1 LLLDLDFFESINDN
15 FGHSVGDEVLKA
27 VATALTECIR
37 DEDCVARIGGEE
49 FVVVVQGATADGLI
63 TLAKRINDS
72 IASLKIP
79 ALPIKKQITVSIGL
93 TLLNKQDSLQSG
105 LERADTYLYKA
116 KDNGRNRFATDIA

>member
-1 LLLDLDFFESINDN
+1 MLLDLDFFESINDN